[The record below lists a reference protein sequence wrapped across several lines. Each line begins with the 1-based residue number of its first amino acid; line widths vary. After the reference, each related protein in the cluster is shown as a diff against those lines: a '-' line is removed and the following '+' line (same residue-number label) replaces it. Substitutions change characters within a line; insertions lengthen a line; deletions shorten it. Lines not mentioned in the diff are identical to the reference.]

1 MYLHLGKT
9 NSITL
14 SPLMDSPQTPT
25 SSIALI
31 RDEELLNKADSMVYK
46 RTDHGDLSLHCF
58 YPEDHKP
65 EDQRPAVL
73 LFHGG
78 KWDQPLISQFVP
90 QALNF
95 VFLGAV
101 GIVVE
106 YRTSSAHQT
115 SPLESITDAQSAILW
130 VRQNNKFL
138 GVDPEKITACGAGS
152 GAHIAL
158 CSAMHKKVENDG
170 FYSSAPNALVLFSA
184 IVDTTKRG
192 IGMELFPHKRDA
204 NRSSPSRNIRR
215 KLPPMLF
222 FHGNEDPVVPV
233 ASVEKFCLR
242 LSSKRNVARFVPFQR
257 ATHSFFNFNVNQAYF
272 VQSLDSAEGFLTN
285 LGFLDPPKTDAIG

>member
-1 MYLHLGKT
+1 
-9 NSITL
+9 
-14 SPLMDSPQTPT
+14 MDSPQKPA
-25 SSIALI
+25 SSIALY
-31 RDEELLNKADSMVYK
+31 RDEELLNDAESIVYK
-46 RTDHGDLSLHCF
+46 RTDQGDLTLHCF
-58 YPEDHKP
+58 YPEGHKP
-65 EDQRPAVL
+65 EDKRPAVV

-78 KWDQPLISQFVP
+78 KWNQQLVSQFVP

-101 GIVVE
+101 GIVAE
-106 YRTSSAHQT
+106 YRTSAPHKT
-115 SPLESITDAQSAILW
+115 TPLESIADAQSAILW

-138 GVDPEKITACGAGS
+138 GIDPEKVTVCAAGS

-158 CSAMHKKVENDG
+158 CSAMHKKIENDG

-192 IGMELFPHKRDA
+192 IGMELFENKRDA
-204 NRSSPSRNIRR
+204 IRSSPTRNIRK

-233 ASVEKFCLR
+233 ASVEKFCQR
-242 LSSKRNVARFVPFQR
+242 LSSKRNVARFVPYPR
-257 ATHSFFNFNVNQAYF
+257 ATHSFFNFNVNQHYF
-272 VQSLDSAEGFLTN
+272 IQSLDSAEGFLTN
-285 LGFLDPPKTDAIG
+285 LGFLDPPKTNVIG